1 MNCTAMSATQWEEIL
16 TRSGVASNE
25 ASAWSPIFSEEISDG
40 TFSAGLETELP
51 DFLGNILH
59 ESLMLARLEE
69 NLFYTRP
76 ERLMQV
82 WPRRFPTLSLAQQ
95 YTRNPRKLADY
106 VYGDRLG
113 NRGGDGWTY
122 RGSGLIMVT
131 GLYNFQLVEDA
142 TGLPVVSQPDMLRSP
157 DTALE
162 VAIAWWEAKVPDE
175 AVGNRVRVRRAV
187 NGGDIG
193 LKDTIR
199 LSNLAERAINEVVS

>member
-1 MNCTAMSATQWEEIL
+1 MNATALNAQQWERIL
-16 TRSGVASNE
+16 TACGVDYSEASSWSHTFSGVINE
-25 ASAWSPIFSEEISDG
+25 E
-40 TFSAGLETELP
+40 TFSLGALAELP

-59 ESLMLARLEE
+59 ESNMLTRLEE
-69 NLFYTRP
+69 NLYYTRP
-76 ERLMQV
+76 ERLMEV
-82 WPRRFPTLSLAQQ
+82 WPKRFPTLALAKQ
-95 YTRNPRKLADY
+95 YVRSPQKLADY
-106 VYGDRLG
+106 VYGNRLG
-113 NRGGDGWTY
+113 NVNGDGWTY

-142 TGLPVVSQPDMLRSP
+142 TGLPVVEHPDMLRSP

-175 AVGNRVRVRRAV
+175 AMGNRLRVRGAV

-199 LSNLAERAINEVVS
+199 LSNLAERAINEGVS

>member
-1 MNCTAMSATQWEEIL
+1 MNATALNARQWEKIL
-16 TRSGVASNE
+16 TACGVGYSEASSWSHTFSGVINE
-25 ASAWSPIFSEEISDG
+25 EAFSLG
-40 TFSAGLETELP
+40 ALAELP

-59 ESLMLARLEE
+59 ESNMLTRLEE
-69 NLFYTRP
+69 NLYYTRP

-82 WPRRFPTLSLAQQ
+82 WPKRFPTLALAQQ
-95 YTRNPRKLADY
+95 YVRSPQRLADY
-106 VYGDRLG
+106 VYGNRLG
-113 NRGGDGWTY
+113 NINGDGWTY

-131 GLYNFQLVEDA
+131 GRHNFQLVEDA
-142 TGLPVVSQPDMLRSP
+142 TGLPVVSQPDLLRHP

-162 VAIAWWEAKVPDE
+162 VAIAWWEAMVPDE

-199 LSNLAERAINEVVS
+199 LSNLAERAIDEVVS

>member
-1 MNCTAMSATQWEEIL
+1 MNATALNAQQWERIL
-16 TRSGVASNE
+16 TACGVDYNE
-25 ASAWSPIFSEEISDG
+25 ASSWSHTFSEGINEE
-40 TFSAGLETELP
+40 TFSLGALAELP

-59 ESLMLARLEE
+59 ESNMLTRLEE
-69 NLFYTRP
+69 NLYYTRP

-82 WPRRFPTLSLAQQ
+82 WPKRFPTLALAKQ
-95 YTRNPRKLADY
+95 YVRSPQKLADY
-106 VYGDRLG
+106 VYGNRLG
-113 NRGGDGWTY
+113 NINGDGWTY

-142 TGLPVVSQPDMLRSP
+142 TGLPVVAHPDMLRSP

-175 AVGNRVRVRRAV
+175 AMGNRVRVRRAV

-199 LSNLAERAINEVVS
+199 LSNLAERAIDEVVS

>member
-1 MNCTAMSATQWEEIL
+1 MNATALNTRKWEKIL
-16 TRSGVASNE
+16 TACGVDYSE
-25 ASAWSPIFSEEISDG
+25 ASSWPLTFSEGINEE
-40 TFSAGLETELP
+40 TFSLGALVELP

-59 ESLMLARLEE
+59 ESNMLTRLEE
-69 NLFYTRP
+69 NLYYTRP

-82 WPRRFPTLSLAQQ
+82 WPKRFPTLALAKQ
-95 YTRNPRKLADY
+95 YVRNPQKLADY
-106 VYGDRLG
+106 VYGNRLG
-113 NRGGDGWTY
+113 NVNGDGWTY

-142 TGLPVVSQPDMLRSP
+142 TGLPVVAHPDMLRSP

-199 LSNLAERAINEVVS
+199 LSNLAERAIDEVVS

>member
-1 MNCTAMSATQWEEIL
+1 MKATALDAQQWERIL
-16 TRSGVASNE
+16 IACGVDYGE
-25 ASAWSPIFSEEISDG
+25 ASLWSHIFSEGINEE
-40 TFSAGLETELP
+40 TFSLGALAELP

-59 ESLMLARLEE
+59 ESNMLSRLEE
-69 NLFYTRP
+69 NLYYTRP

-82 WPRRFPTLSLAQQ
+82 WPKRFPTLALAKQ
-95 YTRNPRKLADY
+95 YVRSPQKLADY
-106 VYGDRLG
+106 VYGNRLG
-113 NRGGDGWTY
+113 NVNGDGWTY

-131 GLYNFQLVEDA
+131 GRYNFQLVEDA

-162 VAIAWWEAKVPDE
+162 VAVAWWEARVPDE
-175 AVGNRVRVRRAV
+175 AMGNCVRVRRAV